1 MNKLRIVLDSNI
13 IFSALLSSDN
23 KFKYLIYDNRFKF
36 FSCNFLFTEI
46 FKNKEKLLNIS
57 KLSEKDLLIQ
67 MSNIFSRIHFIP
79 EEFIPKEIYKKAYDL
94 CKNIDESDTP
104 FIALTIFLNAK
115 LLTGDMKLAN
125 KLKTLTISV
134 TEILNNKLK

>member
-1 MNKLRIVLDSNI
+1 MNKLKIVLDSNI
-13 IFSALLSSDN
+13 IFSALLSTNN
-23 KFKYLIYDNRFKF
+23 KFKFIIYDKRFKF

-46 FKNKEKLLNIS
+46 FKNKEKLSNIS
-57 KLSEKDLLIQ
+57 KLTEKDLLIQ
-67 MSNIFSRIHFIP
+67 MSNIFSKIHFIP
-79 EEFIPKEIYKKAYDL
+79 EEFIPKEIYNKAYNL

-104 FIALTIFLNAK
+104 FIALAIFLNAK

-134 TEILNNKLK
+134 TDILENKLK